1 MSDQIPEPLKNVFRD
16 LRDRRLLPLVL
27 LLIAAIIAIPLLL
40 SKDPEDPAVTTGA
53 LSSAESAR
61 DIGGAEITD
70 PVVLAEV
77 PGIRNYRKRL
87 DSFSEQNPFE
97 QQLTGVPK
105 AIADAQDEAEAEA
118 KDAVGDATGAGTGS
132 GSGSGTGGSG
142 ATAGETGGSADSG
155 TATNEVPKT
164 TTKTYGYF
172 WTIDA
177 KAGVV
182 GEAKKKSGL
191 EMLDFVPGKSH
202 PVVQFIRG
210 VGESAAVFVVSRSV
224 GDTYGDGRC
233 RPHPDDCQFLALDVG
248 ESRTLEYEPD
258 GRRYK
263 IKLTGVH
270 LERRE
275 IDPKDAEK
283 FAGDGLGAFVS
294 GG

>member
-1 MSDQIPEPLKNVFRD
+1 MNDQIPEPLKNVFRD
-16 LRDRRLLPLVL
+16 LRDRRLLPLVIVL
-27 LLIAAIIAIPLLL
+27 VAAIIAIPLLL
-40 SKDPEDPAVTTGA
+40 SADAESPPVTRGS
-53 LSSAESAR
+53 LSSAESAQGF
-61 DIGGAEITD
+61 GGAEITD

-87 DSFSEQNPFE
+87 DSFQEQNPFE

-105 AIADAQDEAEAEA
+105 EIADAQAQVEADA
-118 KDAVGDATGAGTGS
+118 KDAVDGATTG
-132 GSGSGTGGSG
+132 GGSG
-142 ATAGETGGSADSG
+142 ATTGGSTTGDVATGTDPGAATTDVPDS
-155 TATNEVPKT
+155 TQKT
-164 TTKTYGYF
+164 FGYF

-182 GEAKKKSGL
+182 GEAKEKNGV
-191 EMLDFVPGKSH
+191 EMLDFLPGESH
-202 PVVQFIRG
+202 PAVQFIRG
-210 VGESAAVFVVSRSV
+210 VGESSAVFVVSRSV
-224 GDTYGDGRC
+224 GDTHGDGKC

-258 GRRYK
+258 GLQYK

-275 IDPKDAEK
+275 IDAKDAESL
-283 FAGDGLGAFVS
+283 AGDSLGSFVS

>member
-1 MSDQIPEPLKNVFRD
+1 MSDSVPKPLENVFRD
-16 LRDRRLLPLVL
+16 LRDRRLLPLVVV
-27 LLIAAIIAIPLLL
+27 LIAAIVAIPLLL
-40 SKDPEDPAVTTGA
+40 STDPEAPRRCTRGT
-53 LSSAESAR
+53 LSSAESAQ

-105 AIADAQDEAEAEA
+105 SIADAQAEAEAEA
-118 KDAVGDATGAGTGS
+118 KDAVDDATARRDGGTGDT
-132 GSGSGTGGSG
+132 GDGGSTVG
-142 ATAGETGGSADSG
+142 DTGGSADPG
-155 TATNEVPKT
+155 TATTGAPET

-177 KAGVV
+177 KVGVV
-182 GEAKKKSGL
+182 GEAKEKTGV
-191 EMLDFVPGKSH
+191 EMLDYLPGKSH

-210 VGESAAVFVVSRSV
+210 VGESSAVFVVSRSV
-224 GDTYGDGRC
+224 GDTHGDGRC
-233 RPHPDDCQFLALDVG
+233 RPHPDNCQFLALDVG

-258 GRRYK
+258 GLQYK